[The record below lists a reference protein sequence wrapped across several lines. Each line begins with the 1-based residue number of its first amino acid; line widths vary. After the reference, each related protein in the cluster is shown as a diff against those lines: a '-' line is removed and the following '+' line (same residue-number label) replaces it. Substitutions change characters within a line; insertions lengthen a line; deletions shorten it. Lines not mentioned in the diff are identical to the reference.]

1 VVEANYTDKTGWSPQ
16 RIRTV
21 IGLLA
26 GGLLLRSLIAIWLPA
41 GFDEAYYYLYTQH
54 LDWSYFDHPL
64 MVALSTGFGPWL
76 TGTVSPFTI
85 RLGSLLLY
93 TGALLF
99 LFLTSAR
106 LFSKEAAI
114 LTLAIA
120 SLIPIFMVGF
130 GVLTL
135 PDSPLMFFWSATLY
149 LAAIEFFPDFKYQPT
164 YRLALIGLL
173 VGLACLSKYHGLAL
187 GFGLVGFCLTSPP
200 HRKALVSPWMLA
212 AAGLFLLA
220 IAPIVLWNSQ
230 HDWISFRYQ
239 SGRAIPDRGYSVLEL
254 LGVFLIGIAYLFPT
268 FGLPLWWVSGRAVWA
283 SSKGIFDR
291 GWRETPGARHERGLI
306 HEPRATSREP
316 THQFKIQ
323 NSKFKISFILWLSL
337 PLMLIFT
344 LMGGYRAILPTWP
357 MPGFWGA
364 TLLLGD
370 RAALWQERS
379 PKGLRR
385 WLWGSG
391 LVIVSLLL
399 VALLHL
405 SLGTLQ
411 KPSRF
416 AWFGGFLPAQSDAS
430 IQLLDI
436 HQIRQGWKD
445 SPVLT
450 EALKQADFVFTSEIF
465 LAGQVSMALAPLN
478 PPPITSF
485 TEDLRGFAY
494 WSTAE
499 QWVGKTGLYLT
510 SSRLPNSS
518 QYQTYFAGI
527 RKIGAIPIQ
536 RGGEV
541 VEEIQIYQCQTLL
554 KPYPRPMRTQDVK
567 GL

>member
-1 VVEANYTDKTGWSPQ
+1 MVNGHYTGKNGWSP
-16 RIRTV
+16 RELSSV
-21 IGLLA
+21 IAWLA

-76 TGTVSPFTI
+76 TGTVFPFTI
-85 RLGSLLLY
+85 RLGTLLLY

-99 LFLTSAR
+99 LYLTSAR
-106 LFSKEAAI
+106 LFSKQAAL

-120 SLIPIFMVGF
+120 SLIPIFTIGF

-149 LAAIEFFPDFKYQPT
+149 AAATEFFPDSDYQPT
-164 YRLALIGLL
+164 YRLTVMGLL

-187 GFGLVGFCLTSPP
+187 GFGLVGFCLTSSA
-200 HRKALVSPWMLA
+200 HRRALVSPWMLGA
-212 AAGLFLLA
+212 VGLFLLA
-220 IAPIVLWNSQ
+220 IAPIVIWNSQ

-239 SGRAIPDRGYSVLEL
+239 SGRAVPERGYSLLEL
-254 LGVFLIGIAYLFPT
+254 LGVFLLGIAYLFPT
-268 FGLPLWWVSGRAVWA
+268 FGFPLWWVSGKAAWAVGSGRVGKRNGSWVMGHGQRTKEF
-283 SSKGIFDR
+283 SPS
-291 GWRETPGARHERGLI
+291 
-306 HEPRATSREP
+306 
-316 THQFKIQ
+316 KIQ
-323 NSKFKISFILWLSL
+323 NPKSKITFLLWLSL

-370 RAALWQERS
+370 RAVVWQQRS
-379 PKGLRR
+379 PKGVRR

-391 LVIVSLLL
+391 LVIVTLLL

-411 KPSRF
+411 KSSRF

-430 IQLLDI
+430 VQLLDI
-436 HQIRQGWKD
+436 HQIRQGFID

-450 EALKQADFVFTSEIF
+450 RALKQADFVFTSEIF

-478 PPPITSF
+478 PPPLTSF

-499 QWVGKTGLYLT
+499 QWVSKNGLYLT
-510 SSRLPNSS
+510 STRLADTAP
-518 QYQTYFAGI
+518 YQTYFATMQ
-527 RKIGAIPIQ
+527 KIGEIPIQ
-536 RGGEV
+536 RGGAIVEV
-541 VEEIQIYQCQTLL
+541 IQIYYGQNLL
-554 KPYPRPMRTQDVK
+554 KPYPRPMKTQDVK
-567 GL
+567 GF

>member
-1 VVEANYTDKTGWSPQ
+1 MVDGHYTGKNRWSS
-16 RIRTV
+16 RELSSV
-21 IGLLA
+21 IAWLA
-26 GGLLLRSLIAIWLPA
+26 GGLLLRSLIAVWLPV

-76 TGTVSPFTI
+76 TGTVSPSTI
-85 RLGSLLLY
+85 RLGTLLLY

-99 LFLTSAR
+99 LYLTSAR
-106 LFSKEAAI
+106 LFSKQAAQ

-120 SLIPIFMVGF
+120 SLIPIFAIGF

-149 LAAIEFFPDFKYQPT
+149 VAATEFFPDSDYQPT
-164 YRLALIGLL
+164 YRLTVIGLL

-187 GFGLVGFCLTSPP
+187 GFGLVGFCLTSSA
-200 HRKALVSPWMLA
+200 HRRALVSPWMLGA
-212 AAGLFLLA
+212 VGLFLLA
-220 IAPIVLWNSQ
+220 IAPVLIWNSQ
-230 HDWISFRYQ
+230 HEWISFRYQ
-239 SGRAIPDRGYSVLEL
+239 SGRAIPDRGYSLLEL
-254 LGVFLIGIAYLFPT
+254 LGVFLLGIAYLFPT
-268 FGLPLWWVSGRAVWA
+268 FGFPLWWVSGKVVWEVG
-283 SSKGIFDR
+283 SGSVEKR
-291 GWRETPGARHERGLI
+291 YV
-306 HEPRATSREP
+306 
-316 THQFKIQ
+316 
-323 NSKFKISFILWLSL
+323 LWLSL

-344 LMGGYRAILPTWP
+344 LMGSYRAILPTWP

-370 RAALWQERS
+370 RAAVWQQRS
-379 PKGLRR
+379 PKEVRR

-391 LVIVSLLL
+391 LAIVTLLL

-411 KPSRF
+411 KPSRS

-430 IQLLDI
+430 VQLLDI
-436 HQIRQGWKD
+436 HQIRQGFID
-445 SPVLT
+445 SPVLAR
-450 EALKQADFVFTSEIF
+450 ALKQADFVFTSEIF

-478 PPPITSF
+478 PPPLTSF

-499 QWVGKTGLYLT
+499 QWVGKNGLYLT
-510 SSRLPNSS
+510 STRLADITP
-518 QYQTYFAGI
+518 YQTYFETI
-527 RKIGAIPIQ
+527 QKIGEIPIQ
-536 RGGEV
+536 RGGAIVEV
-541 VEEIQIYQCQTLL
+541 IQIYYCQNLL
-554 KPYPRPMRTQDVK
+554 KPYPRPMKTQDVK
-567 GL
+567 GF

>member
-1 VVEANYTDKTGWSPQ
+1 MLDDGHYTGKKGWSP
-16 RIRTV
+16 RESKEV
-21 IGLLA
+21 MGWLA
-26 GGLLLRSLIAIWLPA
+26 GGLLLRSLIAIGLPA

-76 TGTVSPFTI
+76 TGVVSPFTI
-85 RLGSLLLY
+85 RLGTLLLY
-93 TGALLF
+93 TGSLLF
-99 LFLTSAR
+99 LYLTSAK
-106 LFSKEAAI
+106 LFSKPAAI
-114 LTLAIA
+114 LTLTIA
-120 SLIPIFMVGF
+120 SLIPIFMLGF

-149 LAAIEFFPDFKYQPT
+149 IAASEFFPESDYQPT
-164 YRLALIGLL
+164 YRLTLIGLL

-187 GFGLVGFCLTSPP
+187 GFGLLGFCLTSSS
-200 HRKALVSPWMLA
+200 HRKALVSPWILGA
-212 AAGLFLLA
+212 LGLFLLA
-220 IAPIVLWNSQ
+220 IAPIVIWNGQ

-239 SGRAIPDRGYSVLEL
+239 SGRAIPDRGYSLLEL
-254 LGVFLIGIAYLFPT
+254 LGVFLLGVAYLFPT
-268 FGLPLWWVSGRAVWA
+268 FGFPLWWVSGKAVW
-283 SSKGIFDR
+283 
-291 GWRETPGARHERGLI
+291 ERGKEGEGERSNASLVMGHGSLAEDKGQRTKDI
-306 HEPRATSREP
+306 SES
-316 THQFKIQ
+316 KIQ
-323 NSKFKISFILWLSL
+323 NSKSKIAFILWLSL

-370 RAALWQERS
+370 LAAVWQQRS
-379 PKGLRR
+379 AKGVRR

-391 LVIVSLLL
+391 LVIVTLLL

-416 AWFGGFLPAQSDAS
+416 AWFGGFLPASSDAS
-430 IQLLDI
+430 VQLLDI
-436 HQIRQGWKD
+436 RQIRQGFID
-445 SPVLT
+445 SPALT
-450 EALKQADFVFTSEIF
+450 TALKQADFVFTSEIF

-485 TEDLRGFAY
+485 TDDLRGFAY

-499 QWVGKTGLYLT
+499 EWVGKSGLYLT
-510 SSRLPNSS
+510 STRLANANS
-518 QYQTYFAGI
+518 YQSYFETI
-527 RKIGAIPIQ
+527 QKIGEISLQ
-536 RGGEV
+536 RGGAIVEV
-541 VEEIQIYQCQTLL
+541 IQIYQCQNLL
-554 KPYPRPMRTQDVK
+554 KPYPRPMKTQDVK
-567 GL
+567 GI